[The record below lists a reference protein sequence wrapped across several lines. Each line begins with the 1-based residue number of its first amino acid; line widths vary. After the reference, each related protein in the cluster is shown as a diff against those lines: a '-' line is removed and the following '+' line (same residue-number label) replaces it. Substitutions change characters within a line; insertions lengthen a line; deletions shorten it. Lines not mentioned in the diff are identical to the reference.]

1 MKEKTRNSLKKWFK
15 IILGLLLIIAGI
27 CTYVTWGKWLPDL
40 LALIKGAFG
49 LIIILIG
56 IMFVFIGLSD

>member
-1 MKEKTRNSLKKWFK
+1 MKEKTRDSIKKSFK

-27 CTYVTWGKWLPDL
+27 CVCIRWWPHL
-40 LALIKGAFG
+40 LTLIKGAFG

-56 IMFVFIGLSD
+56 LMFVFIGFSD